1 MPRARIAGLN
11 EEQVMHALG
20 IDDAYHVERTLAEG
34 RTGVTQR
41 VTIDG
46 SGPFVRKKIPS
57 SLANRAVWAAL
68 ADCDS
73 PRLPQVVATYEMPDC
88 FVAVYDYVPGDTLEH
103 AVTVRGRL
111 TVAESARIVQDIC
124 DAASDLHEH
133 GIVHCDIAP
142 SNIVIAADGAHL
154 IDFGIAQPIGAQASG
169 GAAGLGTWGFAAPE
183 QYGFSSVDARSDIY
197 SITQM
202 LGYALTGV
210 LPDPGNN
217 AFAEALADSAIVPP
231 AFAEVIRCGSAFE
244 PSARYQSAA
253 DLSRAIA
260 AVCGGRDVSA
270 HDAQEPCPA
279 NHSAGAEAWQRDESL
294 RREAYESA
302 QACCA
307 VQEETQRRES
317 RVNAALKIGFLSIA
331 IVSAIAGI
339 VLLTMGSLT
348 YFSKSYQ
355 GFLAGMGQDKGDA
368 EVSDGVLSD
377 DEKQDIASDAAL
389 AGVLEGFNAAKDS
402 WSSGLAS
409 KDEVD
414 AAFEALAL
422 EDSGWWVAPSGYV
435 HYAFVLSN
443 AEDGLKVEFPTV
455 KIIGRDASGGIV
467 FSHEQV
473 LNVIEPGQT
482 VRFGSQAGN
491 GTPPDSVEFVIARPE
506 DYAVSKNVEEP
517 PVLEV
522 GNVSAVPDG
531 FGGLDFTGEVAYL
544 KGPWPVTSM
553 NQIAVTIIL
562 RNGAGE
568 IVYGTT
574 DYTDRPAE
582 GASSTF
588 HVMAGEVPEYATVEA
603 YAQPW

>member
-169 GAAGLGTWGFAAPE
+169 GAAGLDTWGFAAPE

-231 AFAEVIRCGSAFE
+231 ALAEVIRCGSAFE

-368 EVSDGVLSD
+368 AVSDGVLSD

-435 HYAFVLSN
+435 HYTFVLSN

-455 KIIGRDASGGIV
+455 KIIGRDASGGIL